1 MAENKKAPFEPSKK
15 RTLSPAKG
23 TRFSKR
29 LKVLTPKVRPTIST
43 IPTQEGS
50 AFLSLPREIR
60 NNIYIKLLTGVNLTF
75 RMDKLIVVA
84 TQDPDGLFRHSKPGA
99 RGLPLWMLSCQQ
111 ICHELLDIIA
121 RTHTFQ
127 PCGRPKNA
135 EGELEGVPNS
145 LIFADGGVRN
155 ILMIPDF
162 NDRWFL
168 GRHAGVAGD
177 QTVPFLKLMDSLF
190 LKDAVLEL
198 AWIHYYRRQH
208 WSASEP
214 AKFTAEWGEAWYG
227 RFRKVKIIVAVIQ
240 DPEKGGTPLWI
251 MDEAEKC
258 AVILVGAGGSVSWE
272 SLGRRV
278 DPRTPGKYYRSQ
290 PTVWVRRV
298 TVERKV

>member
-1 MAENKKAPFEPSKK
+1 MAENKKAPSKPSKK
-15 RTLSPAKG
+15 RASSPAKG

-29 LKVLTPKVRPTIST
+29 LKVPTPKVRPTIST

-50 AFLSLPREIR
+50 ALLNLPREIR

-145 LIFADGGVRN
+145 LIFADGGIRN
-155 ILMIPDF
+155 ILMIPNFDSGF
-162 NDRWFL
+162 HH
-168 GRHAGVAGD
+168 GRNSEVIGD
-177 QTVPFLKLMDSLF
+177 QAIPFLKLMDSLF

-198 AWIHYYRRQH
+198 AWSHNYRRQQ
-208 WSASEP
+208 WSRNEP
-214 AKFTAEWGEAWYG
+214 AKFTAEWGEVWYG
-227 RFRKVKIIVAVIQ
+227 RFRKVKITIAVIQ
-240 DPEKGGTPLWI
+240 DPENGGTPLWI

-258 AVILVGAGGSVSWE
+258 AAILVGAGASVSWE
-272 SLGRRV
+272 SLGRRI
-278 DPRTPGKYYRSQ
+278 DLRRSGKYSRSQ